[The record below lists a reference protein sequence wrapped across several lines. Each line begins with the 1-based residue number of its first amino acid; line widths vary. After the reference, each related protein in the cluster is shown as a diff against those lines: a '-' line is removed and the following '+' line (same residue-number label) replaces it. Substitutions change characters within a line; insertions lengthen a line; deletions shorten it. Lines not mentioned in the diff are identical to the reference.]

1 MLLLYLLREFL
12 TSIPPEEKHLIFT
25 IIVYC
30 ARNQKHP
37 IKSQLEENKQF
48 DAILSYVERPVKL
61 EDNLK
66 KQAESLLASFR

>member
-1 MLLLYLLREFL
+1 MANQRIFIKYDSMLLLYLLREFL

-48 DAILSYVERPVKL
+48 DAILSYVERPV
-61 EDNLK
+61 
-66 KQAESLLASFR
+66 